1 MASFQDAQGNVQ
13 QLPITVTMYR
23 EAADAGM
30 SLSQYI
36 NTRYPTDTA
45 RFGSTFQQ
53 IMASEGIFVSGSR
66 EYGIRPSTL
75 DSIVNRQMDAATII
89 KDQIP
94 TSRILF
100 PAVIMQAVEDK
111 LLASFTMTPIAFDSL
126 VGYEETISGERYEY
140 PVLNFDKPSAA
151 RSMGISQLAQPAS
164 MLTIT
169 VSEKAFKIPTF
180 SLGLEVSDQA
190 LKATTIDF
198 LALSL
203 ARQALVERK
212 ERAGQFIMAIL
223 NGDVDNNDGSIA
235 SKGYM
240 YNASTFDAAA
250 TGGVLTQKAWMKY
263 LMKDGTKRTITNLI
277 TTVDTALKIEGRTG
291 KPVVT
296 NDDSKTSRFDT
307 QFNVMNPTWAKNPD
321 LFLVDEDAGTPT
333 AAWPAN
339 TILGLDKAWAIRRVR
354 NLNANYQGIESYV
367 MRRSTQMRM
376 DFGEHVNRMYDEAF
390 GGLVLA

>member
-1 MASFQDAQGNVQ
+1 
-13 QLPITVTMYR
+13 
-23 EAADAGM
+23 
-30 SLSQYI
+30 
-36 NTRYPTDTA
+36 
-45 RFGSTFQQ
+45 
-53 IMASEGIFVSGSR
+53 
-66 EYGIRPSTL
+66 
-75 DSIVNRQMDAATII
+75 
-89 KDQIP
+89 
-94 TSRILF
+94 
-100 PAVIMQAVEDK
+100 
-111 LLASFTMTPIAFDSL
+111 
-126 VGYEETISGERYEY
+126 
-140 PVLNFDKPSAA
+140 
-151 RSMGISQLAQPAS
+151 
-164 MLTIT
+164 
-169 VSEKAFKIPTF
+169 
-180 SLGLEVSDQA
+180 
-190 LKATTIDF
+190 
-198 LALSL
+198 
-203 ARQALVERK
+203 
-212 ERAGQFIMAIL
+212 
-223 NGDVDNNDGSIA
+223 
-235 SKGYM
+235 
-240 YNASTFDAAA
+240 
-250 TGGVLTQKAWMKY
+250 MKY

>member
-53 IMASEGIFVSGSR
+53 VMASEGIFVSGSR

-75 DSIVNRQMDAATII
+75 DSIVNRQMDAATIV

-151 RSMGISQLAQPAS
+151 RSMGISQLAQPSS

-203 ARQALVERK
+203 ARQALVQRK

-223 NGDVDNNDGSIA
+223 NGDIDNGDGSLA
-235 SKGYM
+235 SKGVM

-250 TGGVLTQKAWMKY
+250 TGGTLTQKAWMKY